1 MAEFIADDALELC
14 SDRVCQAKQVCC
26 SWPIFVVWAVC
37 INHYRRS
44 LGTAISLLADAE
56 MHQQATTESKLL
68 VLLARLQ
75 AGLGSA

>member
-1 MAEFIADDALELC
+1 M
-14 SDRVCQAKQVCC
+14 CC

-37 INHYRRS
+37 INRYKRS
-44 LGTAISLLADAE
+44 LGTVISLLADAE